1 MRYESAKP
9 ARGHGLPNILKEF
22 SIFSKFRS
30 ITVVKDFDGFSSS
43 LKLREL
49 VIGEL
54 CQLLG
59 LGARI
64 NHAQRKGSC

>member
-22 SIFSKFRS
+22 SIFSKFRP

-54 CQLLG
+54 C
-59 LGARI
+59 
-64 NHAQRKGSC
+64 